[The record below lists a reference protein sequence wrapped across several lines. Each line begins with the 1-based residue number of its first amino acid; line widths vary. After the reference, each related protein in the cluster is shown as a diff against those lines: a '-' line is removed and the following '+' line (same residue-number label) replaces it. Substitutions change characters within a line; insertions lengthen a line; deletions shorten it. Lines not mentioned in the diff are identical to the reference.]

1 MEYQT
6 RLQRSA
12 KDIEMDNYLR
22 TIFMLSESNPEILYR
37 VIEMAKEANKNT
49 KNRNLSG

>member
-1 MEYQT
+1 MEYHS
-6 RLQRSA
+6 LQRSA

-22 TIFMLSESNPEILYR
+22 TIFKLSENNPEILYR
-37 VIEMAKEANKNT
+37 VIEMAKQDNKDT

>member
-1 MEYQT
+1 MDYKIE
-6 RLQRSA
+6 LQKSA
-12 KDIEMDNYLR
+12 KDIEMENYLK

-37 VIEMAKEANKNT
+37 VIEMAKQDNKNT